1 VACIAQGGVGVN
13 KADDFAELRQ
23 PVG

>member
-13 KADDFAELRQ
+13 KADGFAELRQ